1 MMRALLLKNPI
12 PTRQDFAAGGSRLPI
27 LTRNP
32 TQSTAG
38 FQTFGLPGGGINRTS
53 LGAIRMGD
61 DDGNGPASAIVGDPG
76 DIFFPFRAPD
86 RKYPSVMFEQV
97 GNNVYQPDT
106 VQRAAATE
114 ALLKSV
120 GDKQFKAT
128 EAAPF
133 EDYFAT
139 QRLARDVD
147 MASRNA
153 GLEDLGHSREIMRSL
168 VAERRKGDE
177 DDFLRRM
184 LDAGMTQ
191 QDAQMEIDNVRRA
204 NALQEA
210 RKVED
215 RTHQSKLLIQRIAKS
230 RGILSSVNEPL
241 TTSGA
246 IENPQPNER
255 MADMTGQPENAYGSS
270 PLDRDRIFK
279 TPEFYRKMLR
289 RTALTQEAG
298 DEMSALANA
307 AAQATGPVP
316 TPAMLQGLERQ
327 DAIERKRD
335 SVAARL
341 ETAGTRRLIVGK
353 MPSILEP
360 FDSILSGIK
369 KAGSSTRFREVE
381 TEDLFSFN
389 AILALNQIINQ
400 EPAKLVTLKQELS
413 AFPNLR
419 EAGITEILRRI
430 TVNVVGVPTIAL
442 PVVAE
447 RPVTPKQILDMLQ
460 KIKLL
465 SGDEVKQMR
474 SQTQRLSYSPFLD
487 DQFTGLSANVP
498 LPPPVDTRSLG
509 RVTEDLVRTAIGDAQ
524 RELRAEVRAPAV
536 RIGAAITERRKAV
549 SSMNLS
555 ELQEEAQR
563 MGMSTEGTKTQ
574 LKARINSLR

>member
-1 MMRALLLKNPI
+1 MRALLLKNPI

>member
-1 MMRALLLKNPI
+1 MRALLLKNPI

-61 DDGNGPASAIVGDPG
+61 DDGNGPASAIVGGPG